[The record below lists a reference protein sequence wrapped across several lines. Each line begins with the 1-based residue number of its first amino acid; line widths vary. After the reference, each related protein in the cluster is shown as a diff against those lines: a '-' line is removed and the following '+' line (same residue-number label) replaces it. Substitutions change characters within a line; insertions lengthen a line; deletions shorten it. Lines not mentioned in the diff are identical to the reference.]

1 MFSRIGRQIVIITM
15 TSYRVV
21 MYETGVNAVRCN
33 KKHTPS
39 RVPISAAHCTEYRNS
54 SQKTNKPSGI
64 FEYFQTLNNLTLA
77 PLNPDEK
84 IKTETG
90 KPMKRIMLFLL
101 TNIAIMVVLS
111 ITLRLLGV
119 DSILAENGS
128 DLNIQALVIL
138 SGVIG
143 FGGSF
148 ISLLISKWMAKR
160 MTGAV
165 VITNPV
171 SNVEK
176 WLISTVEKQA
186 KIVGIK
192 MPEVAIFPSSAMNAF
207 ATGASKNKALMAVSQ
222 GLLDSMSQGEIEAVV
237 GHEMSHIANGD
248 MVTLALIQ
256 GVVNTFV
263 VFLSRVIGHV
273 VDRVILKNNQGHGIG
288 YFVSVIVAQIVL
300 SILASTIVM
309 YFSRKREFIA
319 DTGGA
324 DLAGHQNMINALKRL
339 GQVEP
344 EALPEQMAA
353 FGINDKGGVMALFSS
368 HPPIEDRIV
377 ALEQRA
383 LRG

>member
-1 MFSRIGRQIVIITM
+1 
-15 TSYRVV
+15 
-21 MYETGVNAVRCN
+21 
-33 KKHTPS
+33 
-39 RVPISAAHCTEYRNS
+39 
-54 SQKTNKPSGI
+54 
-64 FEYFQTLNNLTLA
+64 
-77 PLNPDEK
+77 
-84 IKTETG
+84 
-90 KPMKRIMLFLL
+90 MKRIMLFIM
-101 TNIAIMVVLS
+101 TNIAIMLVLS

-148 ISLLISKWMAKR
+148 ISLLMSKWMAKR

-165 VITNPV
+165 VITRP
-171 SNVEK
+171 SNNIER
-176 WLISTVEKQA
+176 WLVDTVKKQA

-192 MPEVAIFPSSAMNAF
+192 MPEVAIFPSPAMNAF
-207 ATGASKNKALMAVSQ
+207 ATGASKNSSLMAVSQ
-222 GLLDSMSQGEIEAVV
+222 GLLDNMAQGEIEAVV

-248 MVTLALIQ
+248 MVTLTLIQ

-263 VFLSRVIGHV
+263 VFLSRIVGHI

-288 YFVSVIVAQIVL
+288 YFVTVIVAQVVL

-353 FGINDKGGVMALFSS
+353 FGINDKRGIMALFSS
-368 HPPIEDRIV
+368 HPPIEARID
-377 ALEQRA
+377 ALEKRA
-383 LRG
+383 STRT

>member
-1 MFSRIGRQIVIITM
+1 
-15 TSYRVV
+15 
-21 MYETGVNAVRCN
+21 
-33 KKHTPS
+33 
-39 RVPISAAHCTEYRNS
+39 
-54 SQKTNKPSGI
+54 
-64 FEYFQTLNNLTLA
+64 
-77 PLNPDEK
+77 
-84 IKTETG
+84 
-90 KPMKRIMLFLL
+90 MKRILLFLL

-111 ITLRLLGV
+111 ITLRILGV

-128 DLNIQALVIL
+128 DLNIRSLVIL

-165 VITNPV
+165 VITNPS

-176 WLISTVEKQA
+176 WLLSTVEKQS

-192 MPEVAIFPSSAMNAF
+192 IPEVAIFPSPAMNAF
-207 ATGASKNKALMAVSQ
+207 ATGASKNKALVAVSQ
-222 GLLDSMSQGEIEAVV
+222 GLLDGMSQGEIEAVV
-237 GHEMSHIANGD
+237 GHEMSHVANGD
-248 MVTLALIQ
+248 MVTLALVQ

-263 VFLSRVIGHV
+263 VFLSRLIGHV
-273 VDRVILKNNQGHGIG
+273 VDRVILKNNRGHGIG
-288 YFVSVIVAQIVL
+288 YFVTVIVAQVVL

-339 GQVEP
+339 GQIEP

-353 FGINDKGGVMALFSS
+353 FGINNKGGIMALFSS
-368 HPPIEDRIV
+368 HPPIEARIA
-377 ALEQRA
+377 ALEERSKKPSMT
-383 LRG
+383 

>member
-1 MFSRIGRQIVIITM
+1 
-15 TSYRVV
+15 
-21 MYETGVNAVRCN
+21 
-33 KKHTPS
+33 
-39 RVPISAAHCTEYRNS
+39 
-54 SQKTNKPSGI
+54 
-64 FEYFQTLNNLTLA
+64 
-77 PLNPDEK
+77 
-84 IKTETG
+84 
-90 KPMKRIMLFLL
+90 MKRIMLFIM
-101 TNIAIMVVLS
+101 TNIAIMAVLS

-119 DSILAENGS
+119 DSILADNGS

-143 FGGSF
+143 FGGSL

-165 VITNPV
+165 VITNPT
-171 SNVEK
+171 SNIEK
-176 WLISTVEKQA
+176 WLVSTVEKQA

-192 MPEVAIFPSSAMNAF
+192 MPEVAIFPSPAMNAF
-207 ATGASKNKALMAVSQ
+207 ATGASKNNALMAVSQ
-222 GLLDSMSQGEIEAVV
+222 GLLNQMSQGEIEAVV

-263 VFLSRVIGHV
+263 IFLSRIIGHI
-273 VDRVILKNNQGHGIG
+273 VDRVILKNNRGHGIG
-288 YFVSVIVAQIVL
+288 YFVTVMVSQLVL

-353 FGINDKGGVMALFSS
+353 FGINDKGGIMALFSS
-368 HPPIEDRIV
+368 HPPIEARIK

-383 LRG
+383 VNRL

>member
-1 MFSRIGRQIVIITM
+1 M
-15 TSYRVV
+15 
-21 MYETGVNAVRCN
+21 
-33 KKHTPS
+33 
-39 RVPISAAHCTEYRNS
+39 
-54 SQKTNKPSGI
+54 
-64 FEYFQTLNNLTLA
+64 
-77 PLNPDEK
+77 
-84 IKTETG
+84 
-90 KPMKRIMLFLL
+90 
-101 TNIAIMVVLS
+101 TNIAIMAVLS

-165 VITNPV
+165 VITNPTT
-171 SNVEK
+171 NIEK
-176 WLISTVEKQA
+176 WLVSTVEKQA
-186 KIVGIK
+186 NIVGIK
-192 MPEVAIFPSSAMNAF
+192 VPEIAIFPSSQMNAF
-207 ATGASKNKALMAVSQ
+207 ATGASKNKALVAVSQ
-222 GLLDSMSQGEIEAVV
+222 GLLDNMSQGEIEAVV
-237 GHEMSHIANGD
+237 GHEMSHVANGD

-263 VFLSRVIGHV
+263 VFLSRIVGHV

-288 YFVSVIVAQIVL
+288 YFITVMVSQVIL

-324 DLAGHQNMINALKRL
+324 DLAGHTNMINALKRL

-344 EALPEQMAA
+344 AALPEQMAA
-353 FGINDKGGVMALFSS
+353 FGINDKSGIMALFSS
-368 HPPIEDRIV
+368 HPPIEARIE
-377 ALEQRA
+377 ALEKRA
-383 LRG
+383 MSRS

>member
-1 MFSRIGRQIVIITM
+1 
-15 TSYRVV
+15 
-21 MYETGVNAVRCN
+21 
-33 KKHTPS
+33 
-39 RVPISAAHCTEYRNS
+39 
-54 SQKTNKPSGI
+54 
-64 FEYFQTLNNLTLA
+64 
-77 PLNPDEK
+77 
-84 IKTETG
+84 
-90 KPMKRIMLFLL
+90 MLFVM

-148 ISLLISKWMAKR
+148 ISLLLSKWMAKR

-165 VITNPV
+165 VIINP
-171 SNVEK
+171 STTIEK
-176 WLISTVEKQA
+176 WLMSTVERQA
-186 KIVGIK
+186 QIVGIK
-192 MPEVAIFPSSAMNAF
+192 MPEVAVFPSPDMNAF
-207 ATGASKNKALMAVSQ
+207 ATGASKNKSLMAVSQ
-222 GLLDSMSQGEIEAVV
+222 GLLDTMSQGEVEAVV

-256 GVVNTFV
+256 GIVNTFV
-263 VFLSRVIGHV
+263 VFLSRVVGHV

-288 YFVSVIVAQIVL
+288 YFVTVIVAQVVL

-309 YFSRKREFIA
+309 YFSRKREFVA

-339 GQVEP
+339 GQGEP
-344 EALPEQMAA
+344 APLPEQMAA
-353 FGINDKGGVMALFSS
+353 FGINDKGGFMALFSS
-368 HPPIEDRIV
+368 HPPIEDRIA
-377 ALEQRA
+377 ALEKRA
-383 LRG
+383 LHRG